1 MRSAFIFTSIFFL
14 LSVTVAAAGTVYRFS
29 MLPLHSPDEVMER
42 IAPMALYL
50 SLRTGENII
59 PVVYR
64 DYAEYESRVLS
75 GELAIGYQNPS
86 VYIKIS
92 DIHEPLFLAEDGLG
106 GSRFRGLVIVR
117 SDSPVQ
123 SLSDLRGKRIGIVGK
138 TSTGGFLSP
147 RLTLQKAGL
156 EAGRDYRVIEAT
168 DNTQENVIF
177 SVHLNEVDAGFI
189 RESALHMADTYLPP
203 GRIRVLAEGEW
214 IPNYCISVNR
224 NLPEKLK
231 NAIRKALS
239 EIRPGDPVFRNLHI
253 TGLHPVDDT
262 VFDGIREA
270 ASR

>member
-1 MRSAFIFTSIFFL
+1 MRLSLSVAFIFFFVS
-14 LSVTVAAAGTVYRFS
+14 LSFAAAGTVYRLS
-29 MLPLHSPDEVMER
+29 MLPLHSPEEVMDR
-42 IAPMALYL
+42 ISPLALYL
-50 SLRTGENII
+50 SLRTGEKII

-64 DYAEYESRVLS
+64 DYAEYESKILS

-92 DIHEPLFLAEDGLG
+92 DMHEPLFLAEDGIG
-106 GSRFRGLVIVR
+106 GSRFRGLVILR

-123 SLSDLRGKRIGIVGK
+123 SLSDLRGKTIGIVGK

-156 EAGRDYRVIEAT
+156 EAGRDYRVVEAT

-189 RESALHMADTYLPP
+189 RESALHMADTYLPR

-224 NLPEKLK
+224 NLPEKFRMD
-231 NAIRKALS
+231 IRKALA
-239 EIRPGDPVFRNLHI
+239 EIRPGDPVFKSLYI
-253 TGLHPVDDT
+253 TGLQPVDDDA
-262 VFDGIREA
+262 FDVIREA
-270 ASR
+270 AGR